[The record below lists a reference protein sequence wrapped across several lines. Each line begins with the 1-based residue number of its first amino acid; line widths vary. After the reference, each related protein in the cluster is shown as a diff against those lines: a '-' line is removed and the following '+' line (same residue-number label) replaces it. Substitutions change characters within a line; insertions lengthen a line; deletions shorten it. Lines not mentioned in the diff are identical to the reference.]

1 MSREFAANIGCDTK
15 QGIKKAVECLQSKTN
30 TELIEASQVVFGCSV
45 MGHLAL
51 NSPIEWVGSVD
62 AEYDSDPFFL
72 GDPVQ
77 LFLRGK
83 FFSEDIPI
91 MIGFNK
97 DEGLSATTEFLQA
110 PSTFER
116 FKGEWDQ
123 CKTRHLFSLQN
134 SEKAN
139 KLKS

>member
-1 MSREFAANIGCDTK
+1 
-15 QGIKKAVECLQSKTN
+15 
-30 TELIEASQVVFGCSV
+30 
-45 MGHLAL
+45 MGHLAA

-83 FFSEDIPI
+83 FFSEDTPI

-97 DEGLSATTEFLQA
+97 DEGLGITTEFLQA

-123 CKTRHLFSLQN
+123 CKTRHLFSIQN
-134 SEKAN
+134 SGKAN
-139 KLKS
+139 KLAEEVNEFYFGSKNPNLEYDKHLQNLTNIFSDAHLNAVNHAAVR